1 MGDGNS
7 EFQNFLIVM
16 DGLNAVMYGLENG
29 PSWAGIKAGIDE
41 ILSMCVQSIIFL
53 VLLVV
58 IIEILFILDRLR
70 LYLLYKL
77 ARLPEKTKKWMLSR
91 LHLLWFLLWRVIGWV
106 LDRVCLALRCLYRGV
121 CRKYASWVQ
130 TT

>member
-1 MGDGNS
+1 MGDGYS
-7 EFQNFLIVM
+7 EFQLFLIAM
-16 DGLNAVMYGLENG
+16 DGSKAVMYGLENG
-29 PSWAGIKAGIDE
+29 PSLAGIKAGIYE
-41 ILSMCVQSIIFL
+41 ILSMCGLSIIFI
-53 VLLVV
+53 VLLTV
-58 IIEILFILDRLR
+58 IIQILLILDRLR

-77 ARLPEKTKKWMLSR
+77 ARLLEKTKKWMLLR

-121 CRKYASWVQ
+121 CRKYTSWAR